1 MKNYRRYP
9 EYKDSGIEWL
19 GKIPAHWEVKR
30 LKRLATINDEVLPE
44 TTDPN
49 FEISYVDIGSV
60 DSTDGIAHRETYV
73 FANAPSRA
81 RRIVRHGDVIVST
94 VRTYLRAIVPI
105 VHPEPNLIVS
115 TGFAVIRPRVGLATR
130 FSAYALQSPYFVERV
145 VANSVG
151 VSYPAINA
159 SELGTFPIAV
169 PPEVEQCTIAD
180 FLDRETAKI
189 DALIGKKER
198 LIELLKEK
206 RTVLISHAVTKGL
219 DPNVSMKDSG
229 IEWLG
234 KIPAHWEVV
243 RLKYHAQFDNSGIW
257 GDEPETCDA
266 PIPVARTA
274 DISIDGRI
282 NFQDMPMR
290 CLSAAEMKA
299 YKCRPGEIIVVKSS
313 GSVSN
318 VVTGKAALVTQE
330 MPTFSFSNFLLR
342 VIPSQV
348 VWDSRFLYAF
358 LTSHMVRKRIE
369 LMVSGTTYPNL
380 KVSEYRGFEVPLPNQ
395 PEQQAIADFLDCET
409 AKIDALI
416 GKIEKA
422 IELLKEYR
430 TALISAAVTGK
441 IDVRDGVEEQEQRSH
456 PRS

>member
-1 MKNYRRYP
+1 MKSTARYP
-9 EYKDSGIEWL
+9 KYKDSGIEWL
-19 GKIPAHWEVKR
+19 GE
-30 LKRLATINDEVLPE
+30 
-44 TTDPN
+44 
-49 FEISYVDIGSV
+49 
-60 DSTDGIAHRETYV
+60 
-73 FANAPSRA
+73 
-81 RRIVRHGDVIVST
+81 
-94 VRTYLRAIVPI
+94 
-105 VHPEPNLIVS
+105 
-115 TGFAVIRPRVGLATR
+115 
-130 FSAYALQSPYFVERV
+130 
-145 VANSVG
+145 
-151 VSYPAINA
+151 
-159 SELGTFPIAV
+159 
-169 PPEVEQCTIAD
+169 
-180 FLDRETAKI
+180 
-189 DALIGKKER
+189 
-198 LIELLKEK
+198 
-206 RTVLISHAVTKGL
+206 
-219 DPNVSMKDSG
+219 
-229 IEWLG
+229 
-234 KIPAHWEVV
+234 IPAHWEVV

-380 KVSEYRGFEVPLPNQ
+380 KVSEYRGFEVPLPNR
-395 PEQQAIADFLDCET
+395 PEQRAIANFLDRETAKIDGLVEKKERLIELLKEKRIALISHAVTKGLDPNVPMKDSGIEWLGNIPAHWMVRKWSHCCQIAEGQVPPADEQYRDRVLIAPNHVESGTGKIIKLETADAQGAVSGKYLVRPGDIIYSKIRPALNKACIATGDWLCSADMYPVRISDRSLKPRFLLYYILSEAFVKLMVDESMRVAMPKVNRETLTAAPVLVPKQDEQDAIVQHLDRET

-422 IELLKEYR
+422 IGLLKEYR

-441 IDVRDGVEEQEQRSH
+441 MDVRDGGKEGQSLRPKRQD
-456 PRS
+456 